1 MHDFL
6 NIGETCRRTN
16 LLEGVLDFVCSLHFL
31 FHFLLEELRP
41 HLLNHVVLLHL
52 QFVGVLVF
60 ICSCFS
66 DLLLTGNAVHPSLEC
81 FFLIFNGFVQ
91 AFDPLLSMSLLF
103 INVIHECLQ
112 LLLSLK
118 ARLLGF
124 AGFLAF
130 FLEDNFFLF
139 VRLTDFSGWNIDS
152 NNVLFDAVDHVIVC
166 ALEHQFEIVLVLD
179 HRELLLGGHYHV
191 CLTE

>member
-6 NIGETCRRTN
+6 DVSKACACTD
-16 LLEGVLDFVCSLHFL
+16 LLECVFNLIGSFHLAFHLFL
-31 FHFLLEELRP
+31 KELGP
-41 HLLNHVVLLHL
+41 HLLDHEVLLHL
-52 QFVGVLVF
+52 ELIGVLVF

-112 LLLSLK
+112 LLLGLK

-139 VRLTDFSGWNIDS
+139 VRLTDFSG
-152 NNVLFDAVDHVIVC
+152 
-166 ALEHQFEIVLVLD
+166 
-179 HRELLLGGHYHV
+179 
-191 CLTE
+191 